1 MEESPSLTEVVPQVE
16 DDISVKKLIGIGLI
30 TRLLIDTAVQ
40 MFFPFLPI
48 IAEGMG
54 TTTVT
59 LGRLVSLRSSMGLLA
74 PLFGVMADRRGYRLT
89 MRLGL
94 LLGAI
99 GYTIVASSNSVWL
112 AAIGMI
118 FGGLGTFSFVPTL
131 QAYVSTRLSYR
142 QRAKGLGILEYSWAL
157 SGIIGLFLVGRLIA
171 ATNWRVPLYIIA
183 VGMFIAAI
191 LYGRLPSAKEARDTK
206 LEKSKLNAWQQFTSF
221 FVFKENQRSTWS
233 VLFVAFLIMLG
244 AMTIFINYG
253 TWLAADYSA
262 DAATLGTIALIIG
275 LADLSGSVLAS
286 TTGDRVGKRRS
297 LFIGLAGSAITYFC
311 LPFFDV
317 GLVTAVFGLLLT
329 RIAFE
334 YGVVNILALA
344 SEQVPSERGKVMSMA
359 AAAAL
364 LGSTIAG
371 FFSPTIFENYGLRI
385 ITFIPVIAMIIGLI
399 TVYFFVDG
407 QTDKIETE

>member
-1 MEESPSLTEVVPQVE
+1 MEKSPPLAEVIEQPD

-48 IAEGMG
+48 IANGMG

-74 PLFGVMADRRGYRLT
+74 PLFGVMADRRGYRST

-99 GYTIVASSNSVWL
+99 GYTIVASSNAIWMT
-112 AAIGMI
+112 AIGMI

-131 QAYVSTRLSYR
+131 QAYISTRLPYQ

-171 ATNWRVPLYIIA
+171 ATNWRIPLYLIA
-183 VGMFIAAI
+183 GGMFISAI
-191 LYGRLPSAKEARDTK
+191 LYGRLPSVEAAR
-206 LEKSKLNAWQQFTSF
+206 ESKLKSLHLTPWQQLKSF
-221 FVFKENQRSTWS
+221 FIFHENQRSTWS
-233 VLFVAFLIMLG
+233 VFFVAFLIMMG

-253 TWLAADYSA
+253 TWLAQSYDV
-262 DAATLGTIALIIG
+262 DAASLGTVALIIG

-286 TTGDRVGKRRS
+286 VTGDRVGKRRS
-297 LFIGLAGSAITYFC
+297 LFIGLVGSAIAYFC
-311 LPFFDV
+311 LPFFDIS
-317 GLVTAVFGLLLT
+317 LFTAVFGLVLT

-344 SEQVPSERGKVMSMA
+344 SEQVPSQRGKVMSMA
-359 AAAAL
+359 AASAL

-371 FFSPTIFENYGLRI
+371 FFSPTLYETYGLRL
-385 ITFIPVIAMIIGLI
+385 ITFIPVVAMLIGLL
-399 TVYFFVDG
+399 TVIFLVEG
-407 QTDKIETE
+407 QAENNGIE